1 MKVAILGGGAMGNVL
16 AQMTEEKEGF
26 ELAGV
31 IEPLKGQTPDELK
44 EIDVIIDFSDPAN
57 LEMLD
62 GYCRNHSCPA
72 VIATTGYEEQQIKQ
86 IEKLAE
92 SVPVVFSA
100 NYSLGIN
107 VMKRVISEITP
118 ILEDSFD
125 IEIIEKHHNKK
136 LDAPSGTAKMLLAAA
151 DEENDYEHVFG
162 RDGNRKR
169 GKEIGVHAVRGGT
182 IAGEHTVIYAGNDE
196 ILEIKHT
203 AGSKKIFAAGAL
215 KAAEFAASAQA
226 GLYNMEDV
234 LFGLQK

>member
-1 MKVAILGGGAMGNVL
+1 
-16 AQMTEEKEGF
+16 
-26 ELAGV
+26 
-31 IEPLKGQTPDELK
+31 
-44 EIDVIIDFSDPAN
+44 
-57 LEMLD
+57 
-62 GYCRNHSCPA
+62 
-72 VIATTGYEEQQIKQ
+72 
-86 IEKLAE
+86 
-92 SVPVVFSA
+92 
-100 NYSLGIN
+100 
-107 VMKRVISEITP
+107 
-118 ILEDSFD
+118 
-125 IEIIEKHHNKK
+125 
-136 LDAPSGTAKMLLAAA
+136 MLLAAA